1 MDMAHIRP
9 DIIGELSGKINT
21 VLTHN
26 REVMTR
32 HADTLGTSKLNI

>member
-1 MDMAHIRP
+1 MDMAHIRQ
-9 DIIGELSGKINT
+9 DIISEFSRKINT

-32 HADTLGTSKLNI
+32 HAYTLGTYKLNI